1 MPASSTLKKP
11 LDPLNIEEGS
21 GLDKRWDALRDP
33 SDPSQF
39 VTGGWVAPAPFEK
52 LCGMEIIEAGAG
64 RSVLQMPFTV
74 KLAMSEGLMHGGA
87 ITSLAD
93 TAVAVA
99 IKTILPEKS
108 LFVTSELTC
117 KFLAPVEKGVIT
129 ARAHIS
135 QYGGKH
141 LVANA
146 EITDENGCKVATLSA
161 TFRVLRHGKA
171 E

>member
-1 MPASSTLKKP
+1 MSSSSNVKKLSAP
-11 LDPLNIEEGS
+11 LYTDEGIDIDP
-21 GLDKRWDALRDP
+21 RWNAMRDP
-33 SDPSQF
+33 ENPLQF

-64 RSVLQMPFTV
+64 RSHMRMPFTV
-74 KLAMSEGLMHGGA
+74 KLAMCEGLMHGGA

-93 TAVAVA
+93 TAIAVA
-99 IKTILPEKS
+99 IKSILPKES
-108 LFVTSELTC
+108 LFVTSELSC
-117 KFLAPVEKGVIT
+117 KFLAPVEKGVLT

-135 QYGGKH
+135 EYGGKH

-146 EITDENGCKVATLSA
+146 DITDEKDCKVAVFSA
-161 TFRVLRHGKA
+161 TFRVLRHGKG